1 MTRVA
6 QIALLLSFQS
16 HAATVMVT
24 NPGFEDISGENVV
37 SGDFTFGPL
46 NGWDLYDPGNIT
58 GGGTGNTY
66 FIGTLTPPSPSTNY
80 PAGAPEGD
88 RVGLAFNRQGSG
100 GDGEYGMQQT
110 LSATLS
116 ANTFY
121 TLLIEI
127 GNIDGTNNFAGFPGY
142 RIDFQVDNITV
153 ASDNNTLAGS
163 IPEGEFR
170 TSTLTY
176 TSAPTVTAG
185 QSLGIRLVN
194 LNVVD
199 TTNASTIASDLEV
212 NFDNVRLDGTVIP
225 EPGSASLIVLSL
237 ALFYRRRRR

>member
-1 MTRVA
+1 MTRIA

-16 HAATVMVT
+16 HATTVLVT
-24 NPGFEDISGENVV
+24 NPGFEDISGETVV
-37 SGDFTFGPL
+37 GGDFTFGPL
-46 NGWDLYDPGNIT
+46 NGWDLYDPDNIT

-66 FIGTLTPPSPSTNY
+66 YIGTLEPPSTNF

-88 RVGLAFNRQGSG
+88 RVGLAFNRVGSDG
-100 GDGEYGMQQT
+100 EGEYGMQQT
-110 LSATLS
+110 LSATLA
-116 ANTFY
+116 ANTLY
-121 TLLIEI
+121 TLMIEI
-127 GNIDGTNNFAGFPGY
+127 GNIDGTDNFAGFPGY

-163 IPEGEFR
+163 IPDGEFR

-194 LNVVD
+194 LNVID
-199 TTNASTIASDLEV
+199 TTNASTTASDLEV
-212 NFDNVRLDGTVIP
+212 NFDNIRLDATVIP
-225 EPGSASLIVLSL
+225 EPGSASLIVVSL
-237 ALFYRRRRR
+237 ALLCHRRRR